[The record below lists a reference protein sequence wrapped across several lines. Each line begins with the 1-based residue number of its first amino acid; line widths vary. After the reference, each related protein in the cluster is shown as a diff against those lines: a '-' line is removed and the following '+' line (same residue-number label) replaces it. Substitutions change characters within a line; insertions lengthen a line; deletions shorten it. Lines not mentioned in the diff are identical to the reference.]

1 MGRAMPLTEENYRPR
16 VIDSQL
22 SHMLLTF
29 GAVCVEGPRWCGKT
43 WASLNQ
49 AESVTYIGD
58 PSGNFQNRRLAEL
71 DPSLVL
77 DGAAPHLVDEWQ
89 EVPGIWDAVR
99 FSVDRSK
106 EKGRFLLTGS
116 STPERKGVMH
126 SGVGRIG
133 VIGMRPMSLFESG
146 DSRGSVSLKGL
157 FDGPLAA
164 IPTGEVGLRSLAE
177 LVVRGGWPD
186 SVGASQ
192 ESARELARSYLDLTV
207 EDDASRVDDVRRDPH
222 KLRLL
227 LRSLARNESTL
238 AKNSTLQRDMLE
250 FDDETLAPDTVTD
263 YLAVLRR
270 LFILWEQGA
279 YDPNLRSSVRVG
291 KKPKRHLADPSLAAA
306 ALGIGASDLMGDL
319 NTFGFL
325 FEALCERDLAVYAQS
340 FGGTLKHYRD
350 AQNRE
355 IDAVIELDGGAW
367 GAFEIKLGANQID
380 EAAAHLLALKRIMDR
395 DGSARPPAILVVV
408 CGMSSAAYT
417 RPDGVMVVPPT
428 ALRP

>member
-1 MGRAMPLTEENYRPR
+1 MSLTERGYRAR
-16 VIDSQL
+16 VIDEQL
-22 SHMLLTF
+22 SHMLEAF

-58 PSGNFQNRRLAEL
+58 PAGDFQNRRLAEL

-77 DGAAPHLVDEWQ
+77 AGSRPHLIDEWQ

-99 FSVDRSK
+99 FSVDRSR
-106 EKGRFLLTGS
+106 EKGQYLITGS
-116 STPERKGVMH
+116 STPKRKGVMH

-133 VIGMRPMSLFESG
+133 ILPMRPMSLFESG
-146 DSRGSVSLKGL
+146 DSSGAVSLGSL
-157 FDGPLAA
+157 FGAPLSAV
-164 IPTGEVGLRSLAE
+164 PTGEVSLQRIAE

-186 SVGASQ
+186 SLDATLDT
-192 ESARELARSYLDLTV
+192 ARELTRSYLDLTV
-207 EDDASRVDDVRRDPH
+207 EDDASRIDGVRRDPH

-270 LFILWEQGA
+270 LFIVWEQGA
-279 YDPNLRSSVRVG
+279 YNPNLRSSVRVG
-291 KKPKRHLADPSLAAA
+291 KKPKRHLADPSLSAA
-306 ALGIGASDLMGDL
+306 ALGVGATDLIGDL

-325 FEALCERDLAVYAQS
+325 FEALCERDLAVYSQS
-340 FGGTLKHYRD
+340 LGGTLLHYRD

-355 IDAVIELDGGAW
+355 IDAVVELPGGTW

-380 EAAAHLLALKRIMDR
+380 EAAEHLLAMKGLMER
-395 DGSARPPAILVVV
+395 DATARPPDALVVI

-417 RPDGVMVVPPT
+417 RSDGVMVVPPT

>member
-1 MGRAMPLTEENYRPR
+1 MPLTEHGYRAR

-22 SHMLLTF
+22 SHMLATF

-58 PSGNFQNRRLAEL
+58 PAGNFQNRRLAEL

-77 DGAAPHLVDEWQ
+77 TGSKPHLIDEWQ

-99 FSVDRSK
+99 FSVDRSR
-106 EKGRFLLTGS
+106 EKGQYLLTGS
-116 STPERKGVMH
+116 STPKRKGVMH

-133 VIGMRPMSLFESG
+133 ILPMRPMSLFESG
-146 DSRGSVSLKGL
+146 DSSGAVSLRSL
-157 FDGPLAA
+157 FEEFLPA
-164 IPTGEVGLRSLAE
+164 IPTGEIGLQRIAE

-186 SVGASQ
+186 SVDATLGA
-192 ESARELARSYLDLTV
+192 ARKLASSYIDLTV
-207 EDDASRVDDVRRDPH
+207 EDDASRIDGVRRDPH

-270 LFILWEQGA
+270 LFIIWEQGA
-279 YDPNLRSSVRVG
+279 YNPNLRSSVRVG
-291 KKPKRHLADPSLAAA
+291 KKPKRHLADPSLSAA
-306 ALGIGASDLMGDL
+306 ALGVGADDLIADL

-325 FEALCERDLAVYAQS
+325 FEALCERDLAVYSQT
-340 FGGTLKHYRD
+340 FGGTLLHYRD

-355 IDAVIELDGGAW
+355 IDAVVELPGGAW

-380 EAAAHLLALKRIMDR
+380 EAARHLLAMKSLMEKDAT
-395 DGSARPPAILVVV
+395 ARPPVVLAV
-408 CGMSSAAYT
+408 ICGMSSAAYT

>member
-1 MGRAMPLTEENYRPR
+1 MPLTEYGYRAR

-22 SHMLLTF
+22 SRMLDTF

-58 PSGNFQNRRLAEL
+58 PAGNFQNRRLAEL

-77 DGAAPHLVDEWQ
+77 AGSRPHLIDEWQ
-89 EVPGIWDAVR
+89 EVPSIWDAVR
-99 FSVDRSK
+99 FSVDRSL
-106 EKGRFLLTGS
+106 EKGQYLLTGS
-116 STPERKGVMH
+116 STPKRKGVMH

-133 VIGMRPMSLFESG
+133 ILPMRPMSLFESG
-146 DSRGSVSLKGL
+146 DSSGVVSLRSL
-157 FDGPLAA
+157 FEKPLPA
-164 IPTGEVGLRSLAE
+164 IPTGEVRLQRIAE

-186 SVGASQ
+186 SVDATLGA
-192 ESARELARSYLDLTV
+192 ARELARSYLDLTV
-207 EDDASRVDDVRRDPH
+207 EDDAGRIDGVRRDPH

-279 YDPNLRSSVRVG
+279 YNPNLRSSVRVG
-291 KKPKRHLADPSLAAA
+291 KKQS
-306 ALGIGASDLMGDL
+306 GILPTPRFPLRRS
-319 NTFGFL
+319 
-325 FEALCERDLAVYAQS
+325 
-340 FGGTLKHYRD
+340 
-350 AQNRE
+350 
-355 IDAVIELDGGAW
+355 AW
-367 GAFEIKLGANQID
+367 GQTTSLPTSTPLGFSSRPSASGTSLSIPRCLG
-380 EAAAHLLALKRIMDR
+380 EPFCITATRRI
-395 DGSARPPAILVVV
+395 AR
-408 CGMSSAAYT
+408 
-417 RPDGVMVVPPT
+417 
-428 ALRP
+428 

>member
-1 MGRAMPLTEENYRPR
+1 
-16 VIDSQL
+16 
-22 SHMLLTF
+22 MLGTF

-58 PSGNFQNRRLAEL
+58 PAGNFQNRRLAEL
-71 DPSLVL
+71 DPGLVL
-77 DGAAPHLVDEWQ
+77 MGNRPHLVDEWQ

-99 FSVDRSK
+99 FSVDQSR
-106 EKGRFLLTGS
+106 EKGQYLLTGS
-116 STPERKGVMH
+116 STPKRKGVMH

-133 VIGMRPMSLFESG
+133 ILPMRPMSLFESG
-146 DSRGSVSLKGL
+146 DSSGVVSLKSL
-157 FDGPLAA
+157 FEEPLPAVS
-164 IPTGEVGLRSLAE
+164 TGEVRLQRTAE

-186 SVGASQ
+186 SVDATLDA
-192 ESARELARSYLDLTV
+192 ARELARSYLDLTV
-207 EDDASRVDDVRRDPH
+207 EDDVSRIDSVRRDPH

-250 FDDETLAPDTVTD
+250 FDDETLAPDTLTD

-279 YDPNLRSSVRVG
+279 YNPNLRSSVRVG
-291 KKPKRHLADPSLAAA
+291 KKPKRHLADPSLSAA
-306 ALGIGASDLMGDL
+306 ALGVGADDLIADL

-325 FEALCERDLAVYAQS
+325 FEALCERDLAVYAQA
-340 FGGTLKHYRD
+340 FGGTLMHYRD

-355 IDAVIELDGGAW
+355 IDAVLELPGGAW
-367 GAFEIKLGANQID
+367 GGFEIKLGANQID
-380 EAAAHLLALKRIMDR
+380 EAAGHLLAMKSLIER
-395 DGSARPPAILVVV
+395 DATARPPVVMAV
-408 CGMSSAAYT
+408 ICGMSSAAYT
-417 RPDGVMVVPPT
+417 RPDGVVVVPPT